1 MVCIL
6 DSRDTPHT
14 QSAVLGTG
22 GFPSSCQTKSRLMYI
37 FQYSLATFTF
47 IFLGE
52 EGDFISTC
60 KSVGGPELVAMPVY
74 VLLS

>member
-1 MVCIL
+1 M
-6 DSRDTPHT
+6 PNT
-14 QSAVLGTG
+14 QCAVLETD
-22 GFPSSCQTKSRLMYI
+22 GFPSSCQTKYGLMCI
-37 FQYSLATFTF
+37 FQYSIATFTF

-60 KSVGGPELVAMPVY
+60 KSVGGPELVAVPMPVY

>member
-6 DSRDTPHT
+6 DSTVMPNT
-14 QSAVLGTG
+14 QNAVLENG
-22 GFPSSCQTKSRLMYI
+22 GFPSSCRTKSGLMCI